1 MTRTSQEL
9 LRINAKL
16 NVKRPDKMFKKQSD
30 FHWIPFIYQSMKVMS
45 AMKMLRHYDTS
56 PKDITFLSRSMKRLC
71 YVIKLINQL
80 IN

>member
-9 LRINAKL
+9 LRIKAKL

-45 AMKMLRHYDTS
+45 AMKNVTSLRYVT
-56 PKDITFLSRSMKRLC
+56 KRYYVFESINEKVVLC
-71 YVIKLINQL
+71 N
-80 IN
+80 